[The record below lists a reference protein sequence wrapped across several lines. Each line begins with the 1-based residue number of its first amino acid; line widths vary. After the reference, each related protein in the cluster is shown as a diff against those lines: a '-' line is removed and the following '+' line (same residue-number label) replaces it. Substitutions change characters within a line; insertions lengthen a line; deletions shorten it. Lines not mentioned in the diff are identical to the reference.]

1 MKTYIDR
8 GIYRETM
15 RRLRLPALTMLV
27 LAIVA
32 DAMSLIGF
40 VALRDH
46 TTLYDAHPSL
56 YAIPFVAPYLL
67 TLIGLHFQAKR
78 CDSDFYHALP
88 FTRTTLTVSI
98 LAAVASWCAIIIAGS
113 TVSII
118 LEPYVLKELEITNIV
133 LVPTAAM
140 AASLF
145 MMALTF
151 TATQLCGTTVSMAF
165 TAPILLFAPLLIKN
179 TLFGVVYDGDMLL
192 PRLDD
197 AVLAPSRYNL
207 LYGGYLNGSAWLWTS
222 LLTVALAAI
231 GLYIA
236 KHRPSE
242 TAGNAAIHPVAQALI
257 RLLLGFVCCLPSIQ
271 TLTLDHP
278 DTDGI
283 VLGFTFAVVVYFL
296 YELIITRSA
305 KALLR
310 AIPWLGVLAVV
321 VAVCVVAIN
330 VIVPMTVES
339 FVPTTDNVNSI
350 SLSSNEWSCDL
361 YQEHTYMDING
372 DWKSRPD
379 AYAKEYDL
387 VTEKPLFDPFRYSA
401 GIYSYYEPEFYSWSE
416 LYNDSRCTR
425 ARVKDDACIAMVC
438 EAYAVCKNDLDR
450 YDYDAS
456 YTVKENA
463 FGKEWAIYEVVID
476 FHTGL
481 LTRSRT
487 VYLTETQ
494 YIQLLNAVNDV
505 RPLPEFEFN
514 FDAVV

>member
-32 DAMSLIGF
+32 DAMYLIIASL
-40 VALRDH
+40 LNKQ
-46 TTLYDAHPSL
+46 TTLYDVHPSL
-56 YAIPFVAPYLL
+56 YAIPFIAPYLL
-67 TLIGLHFQAKR
+67 TLIGFHFQTRR

-88 FTRTTLTVSI
+88 FTRTTLAVSI
-98 LAAVASWCAIIIAGS
+98 LAAVVSWCAIILVGS
-113 TVSII
+113 TVSLV
-118 LEPYVLKELEITNIV
+118 LEPSALKHLSFTTIASI
-133 LVPTAAM
+133 PTAVL

-145 MMALTF
+145 MTALSF
-151 TATQLCGTTVSMAF
+151 AVTQLCGTTVSMAF
-165 TAPILLFAPLLIKN
+165 TVPILLFAPLLIKN
-179 TLFGVVYDGDMLL
+179 SLFGTVYSGDLLL
-192 PRLDD
+192 PQLDD

-207 LYGGYLNGSAWLWTS
+207 LYGGYLNGSAWLWTL
-222 LLTVALAAI
+222 LLTVVLAAV

-236 KHRPSE
+236 KRRPSE

-257 RLLLGFVCCLPSIQ
+257 RLLLAFVCCLPSVQ
-271 TLTLDHP
+271 LLTYKYP
-278 DTDGI
+278 DIGEI

-296 YELIITRSA
+296 YELVVTRSA

-321 VAVCVVAIN
+321 VTVCVVTIN
-330 VIVPMTVES
+330 VIVPFAVNS

-350 SLSSNEWSCDL
+350 SLSSNEWANDL
-361 YQEHTYMDING
+361 YQEHSYRDING
-372 DWKSRPD
+372 DWKKTTQ
-379 AYAKEYDL
+379 AYAEAYDL
-387 VTEKPLFDPFRYSA
+387 VTEEPLFDPYHYSV
-401 GIYSYYEPEFYSWSE
+401 GIYSYYEPEFYTWTE

-438 EAYAVCKNDLDR
+438 DAFAVCKKDLGREDR
-450 YDYDAS
+450 DAS
-456 YTVKENA
+456 YTVHENA

-514 FDAVV
+514 FDAIV